1 MDIELAALEEL
12 DRLADKFRR
21 EVRETAEAVAQD
33 VVTAS
38 DIQAAA
44 REVACRWFHGRV
56 QRDER
61 A

>member
-1 MDIELAALEEL
+1 MNIEHAAIEEL
-12 DRLADKFRR
+12 DRLADRFCQ
-21 EVRETAEAVAQD
+21 EVMRAAEERAAG

-56 QRDER
+56 RRDER

>member
-1 MDIELAALEEL
+1 VNIELAALEEL

-56 QRDER
+56 RRDER